1 MSQFFINR
9 PVFAWVLAIGA
20 MLAGLLAIDSMAVS
34 RYPAIS
40 PPTVTIST
48 TYTGASAAAV
58 EDSVTQVIEEN
69 LTGLD
74 GLRYISSSSTSS
86 GAASVQLTFEIGTD
100 PDSAQ
105 VQVQNKVQQTTS
117 SLPESVQTEGV
128 TVTKSGDEMLMALAL
143 VSSDGSLSS
152 ADLGDYIA
160 SNLKTPLSRVAGVG
174 SVDVLGA
181 QYAMRVWLDPAKLNK
196 YKLTPADISS
206 AIAAQNTQVSAGQ
219 LG

>member
-9 PVFAWVLAIGA
+9 PIFAWVLAIGA
-20 MLAGLLAIDSMAVS
+20 MLAGLLAISSMAVS

-100 PDSAQ
+100 PDTAQ

-117 SLPESVQTEGV
+117 SLPESV
-128 TVTKSGDEMLMALAL
+128 
-143 VSSDGSLSS
+143 
-152 ADLGDYIA
+152 
-160 SNLKTPLSRVAGVG
+160 
-174 SVDVLGA
+174 
-181 QYAMRVWLDPAKLNK
+181 
-196 YKLTPADISS
+196 
-206 AIAAQNTQVSAGQ
+206 
-219 LG
+219 